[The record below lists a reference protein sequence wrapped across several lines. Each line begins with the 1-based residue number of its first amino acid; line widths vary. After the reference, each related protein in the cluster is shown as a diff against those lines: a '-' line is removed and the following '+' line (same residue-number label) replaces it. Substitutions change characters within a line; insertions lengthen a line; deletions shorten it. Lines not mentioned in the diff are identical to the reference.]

1 MRPVGTLWLFEHFK
15 AGPIIVSQ
23 RSFVA
28 GRRHRVEKAD
38 GQVEETFSKNYWPGD
53 DALNHVEFALKYEPV
68 SLDLLHHVFF
78 QIDRKKVERY
88 IAAAPTGK
96 YRRRIG
102 FLYEY
107 LTARDLDVAINGN
120 YVAALDARRYYVG
133 KPRANPRWR
142 ITDNLLG
149 SPGFCPIVR
158 KTSTIESKLK
168 TNWSAEIRQLVQ
180 AANPNLLTRAV
191 NYLYHKETKA
201 SFEIER
207 ESAGASKEERFVEV
221 LAKVGKENTEKL
233 LDEARLVEL
242 QNLIVDPRYA
252 ERTFRTVQNYVGETL
267 PNLREKVHYVCPP
280 PLLVKT
286 LIAGLR
292 TFLLRS
298 DGLPAPIRAAV
309 TSFGFVFVHP
319 FKDGNGRL
327 HRLLLHESLAHDRFT
342 DIGLVLPF
350 SAVMLRDRMGYDRVL
365 EVFSKTVLNRVR
377 YTLHDDGALTVENP
391 TEAAGVWRYPDLTP
405 QVQYVLELIET
416 TVTHDLPGELDV
428 LKRHDLARENIK
440 RVVDLPGRKLNLL
453 LRLLHQNR
461 GVVSKSKR
469 NAEFG
474 ELTEAEIVR
483 IEQAFCDA
491 FEL

>member
-1 MRPVGTLWLFEHFK
+1 
-15 AGPIIVSQ
+15 
-23 RSFVA
+23 VA
-28 GRRHRVEKAD
+28 GRRQRVERAD
-38 GQVEETFSKNYWPGD
+38 GLVEEIFSKNYWPGD
-53 DALNHVEFALKYEPV
+53 DPLSQVEFALKYEPV

-78 QIDRKKVERY
+78 QIDRKTVDRY
-88 IAAAPTGK
+88 IKAAPTGK

-107 LTARDLDVAINGN
+107 LTARDLDVAISGN

-142 ITDNLLG
+142 VTDNLLG
-149 SPGFCPIVR
+149 SAGFCPIVR
-158 KTSTIESKLK
+158 KTSGIESKLK
-168 TNWSAEIRQLVQ
+168 TDWSGEIRKLVQ
-180 AANPNLLTRAV
+180 AANPTLLTRAV

-207 ESAGASKEERFVEV
+207 ESVGSKEERFVEV
-221 LAKVGKENTEKL
+221 LAKVGKENTENL
-233 LDEARLVEL
+233 LDETRLVEL

-252 ERTFRTVQNYVGETL
+252 ERGFRTVQNYISETL
-267 PNLREKVHYVCPP
+267 PNLRERVHYVCPP

-286 LIAGLR
+286 LVAGLR

-298 DGLPAPIRAAV
+298 EGLPAPIRAAV

-342 DIGLVLPF
+342 DVGLVLPF
-350 SAVMLRDRMGYDRVL
+350 SAVMLRDRISYDRVL
-365 EVFSKTVLNRVR
+365 ELFSKTVLDRVR
-377 YTLHDDGALTVENP
+377 YTLSDDGTLKIENP
-391 TEAAGVWRYPDLTP
+391 AEAAAVWRYPDLTP
-405 QVQYVLELIET
+405 HVQYVLELIET
-416 TVTHDLPGELDV
+416 TVTRDLPSELDV
-428 LKRHDLARENIK
+428 LRRHDLARENIK
-440 RVVDLPGRKLNLL
+440 RIVDLPGRKLNLL

-461 GVVSKSKR
+461 GALSKSKR
-469 NAEFG
+469 NAEFS
-474 ELTEAEIVR
+474 ELTDPEVTR
-483 IEQAFCDA
+483 IEEVFREA